1 MKEALS
7 GQASTSMEVWL
18 VSEGIL
24 TASQAHLA
32 QREASRLGLSFSD
45 IVQKL
50 GLVTSEELS
59 LFRSVRGQLRTA
71 SDFIQEGQAEGQVL
85 SLRRLSLDAGL
96 RAKLSA
102 ELCEKL
108 VAIPV
113 AEREGRLW
121 IACANPF
128 DLPTIKRL
136 ETAAKQPIEVL
147 PASETDIRLAI
158 NRNYTLSDELYQA
171 VGAFLRMDADALNE
185 QSQDDPPMIRL
196 AEQILMHAAT
206 REASDVHLHPEERF
220 FRIRLRVDGVLEEGL
235 LLPSAIRSALT
246 ARFKIL
252 AGMDTAEDRLPQ
264 DGRIRFNIGSEVIDV
279 RVSSLPSSN
288 GESVVMR
295 LLDQSLLKLELSTL
309 GFSPEQ
315 QTQFSDILDQPH
327 GVFLITGPTGSGKTT
342 TLYTLLSMIDAEERS
357 VFTLE
362 DPIEYRLPLIRQT
375 QVKDE
380 IGLSFASGLRTLL
393 RQDPDVILVGETR
406 DQVTA
411 ELMIRAALTGH
422 LVFSTLHT
430 NDAISAVPRLT
441 DLGIPPYLLS
451 SSLLGL
457 SAQRLARRLCP
468 VCKEA
473 YSLSPEQWR
482 ALGGRQMDEPVEV
495 YRPVGCQACGQKGYS
510 GRISLAEIIRMDG
523 GLQQLIDDQV
533 PTSKLKQY
541 VQAKGT
547 DFMRQD
553 GLAKARVGLTS
564 IEEVGRVIQLA
575 VGDIESAGAATR
587 DA

>member
-1 MKEALS
+1 
-7 GQASTSMEVWL
+7 
-18 VSEGIL
+18 
-24 TASQAHLA
+24 
-32 QREASRLGLSFSD
+32 
-45 IVQKL
+45 
-50 GLVTSEELS
+50 
-59 LFRSVRGQLRTA
+59 
-71 SDFIQEGQAEGQVL
+71 
-85 SLRRLSLDAGL
+85 
-96 RAKLSA
+96 
-102 ELCEKL
+102 
-108 VAIPV
+108 
-113 AEREGRLW
+113 
-121 IACANPF
+121 
-128 DLPTIKRL
+128 
-136 ETAAKQPIEVL
+136 
-147 PASETDIRLAI
+147 
-158 NRNYTLSDELYQA
+158 
-171 VGAFLRMDADALNE
+171 
-185 QSQDDPPMIRL
+185 
-196 AEQILMHAAT
+196 
-206 REASDVHLHPEERF
+206 VHLHPEERF

-264 DGRIRFNIGSEVIDV
+264 DGRIRFNIGTEEIDV

-295 LLDQSLLKLELSTL
+295 LLDQSRLKLELSTL
-309 GFSPEQ
+309 GFSAEQ
-315 QTQFSDILDQPH
+315 QKGFSNILEQPH

-430 NDAISAVPRLT
+430 NDAISAIPRLT

-473 YSLSPEQWR
+473 VNLSPEEWR
-482 ALGGRQMDEPVEV
+482 SLGGRPVDEQVKV
-495 YRPVGCQACGQKGYS
+495 YRPVGCQACGHKGYN
-510 GRISLAEIIRMDG
+510 GRISLAEIIMIDA
-523 GLQQLIDDQV
+523 GLQMLIDNEE
-533 PTSKLKQY
+533 PTSKMKQY
-541 VQAKGT
+541 LQNQGV

-553 GLAKARVGLTS
+553 GLAKARSGLTS
-564 IEEVGRVIQLA
+564 IEEVGRIIQLA
-575 VGDIESAGAATR
+575 AEDLEAVQ
-587 DA
+587 

>member
-1 MKEALS
+1 SATD
-7 GQASTSMEVWL
+7 QASTNMEAWL
-18 VSEGIL
+18 LSERIL
-24 TASQAHLA
+24 TASQAELA
-32 QREASRLGLSFSD
+32 RREGERLGLNFSE
-45 IVQKL
+45 IVQRL
-50 GLVTSEELS
+50 GLVSSEELS
-59 LFRSVRGQLRTA
+59 QFRSIRGQLRTA
-71 SDFIQEGQAEGQVL
+71 TDFIQEGQAKGQQL
-85 SLRRLSLDAGL
+85 SLRRLSLDDNL
-96 RAKLSA
+96 RDKLSA
-102 ELCEKL
+102 DLCDKL
-108 VAIPV
+108 IVIPV
-113 AEREGRLW
+113 AERDGSLW

-128 DLPTIKRL
+128 DLPTLKRL
-136 ETAAKQPIEVL
+136 ETAAGQPIEAL

-158 NRNYTLSDELYQA
+158 NRNYTARDELYEA
-171 VGAFLRMDADALNE
+171 VGAFIQMDAKTLDE

-264 DGRIRFNIGSEVIDV
+264 DGRIRFAIGSEEIDV

-288 GESVVMR
+288 GESIVMR
-295 LLDQSLLKLELSTL
+295 LLDQSRLKLDLSVL
-309 GFSPEQ
+309 GFSDDQ
-315 QTQFSDILDQPH
+315 QAEFSDILDQPH

-342 TLYTLLSMIDAEERS
+342 TLYALLSMIDAEARS

-375 QVKDE
+375 QIKDE

-430 NDAISAVPRLT
+430 NDAISAVPRLA
-441 DLGIPPYLLS
+441 DLGVPPYLLS

-468 VCKEA
+468 ICKMEHKLT
-473 YSLSPEQWR
+473 SEEWV
-482 ALGGRQMDEPVEV
+482 ALGGEPVDGNV
-495 YRPVGCQACGQKGYS
+495 TLYQAVGCQACGQKGYS
-510 GRISLAEIIRMDG
+510 GRISLAEIIRIDA
-523 GLQQLIDDQV
+523 GLQQRIDDQQ
-533 PTSKLKQY
+533 PTSKLKRYLKEQG
-541 VQAKGT
+541 VIL
-547 DFMRQD
+547 MRQD
-553 GLAKARVGLTS
+553 GLMKAQAGLTS
-564 IEEVGRVIQLA
+564 VEEVGRVVQLEVA
-575 VGDIESAGAATR
+575 EAPD

>member
-1 MKEALS
+1 MEA
-7 GQASTSMEVWL
+7 WF
-18 VSEGIL
+18 VSERIL
-24 TASQAHLA
+24 TSSQVALA
-32 QREASRLGLSFSD
+32 QREAARLGLSFSEV
-45 IVQKL
+45 VQRL
-50 GLVTSEELS
+50 GLVTGEELS
-59 LFRSVRGQLRTA
+59 LYRSVRGQLRTA
-71 SDFIQEGQAEGQVL
+71 SDFIQEGQDEGNHL
-85 SLRRLSLDAGL
+85 SLRRLSLNEAL
-96 RAKLSA
+96 RSKLPL
-102 ELCEKL
+102 ELCQSL
-108 VAIPV
+108 VAVPV
-113 AEREGRLW
+113 DERDGVLW
-121 IACANPF
+121 VASSNPF
-128 DLPTIKRL
+128 DLPTLKRL
-136 ETAAKQPIEVL
+136 ETAAGQAVEAL

-158 NRNYTLSDELYQA
+158 NRNYAAHDELYDA
-171 VGAFLRMDADALNE
+171 VGAFIQMDAALLNE

-264 DGRIRFNIGSEVIDV
+264 DGRIHFAIGSEEVDI
-279 RVSSLPSSN
+279 RVSSLPCSN
-288 GESVVMR
+288 GESLVMR
-295 LLDQSLLKLELSTL
+295 LLDQSRLQLKLPTL
-309 GFSPEQ
+309 GFSEEQ
-315 QTQFSDILDQPH
+315 EAQFTEILDQPH

-342 TLYTLLSMIDAEERS
+342 TLYSLLSMIDAEARS

-375 QVKDE
+375 QIKDE
-380 IGLSFASGLRTLL
+380 IGLTFASGLRTLL

-430 NDAISAVPRLT
+430 NDAISAIPRLT

-457 SAQRLARRLCP
+457 SAQRLGRRLCP
-468 VCKEA
+468 ICREA
-473 YSLSPEQWR
+473 YTLTPEEWTS
-482 ALGGRQMDEPVEV
+482 LGGGEVQGPVDL
-495 YRPVGCQACGQKGYS
+495 YRAVGCHACGDSGYN
-510 GRISLAEIIRMDG
+510 GRISLAEIIRIG
-523 GLQQLIDDQV
+523 PELRNLIDSHQ
-533 PTSKLKQY
+533 PTSVLKQY
-541 VQAKGT
+541 LRKKGIPL
-547 DFMRQD
+547 MRQD
-553 GLAKARVGLTS
+553 GLAKAQAGLTTL
-564 IEEVGRVIQLA
+564 EEVGRVIQLES
-575 VGDIESAGAATR
+575 DRESA

>member
-1 MKEALS
+1 MEA
-7 GQASTSMEVWL
+7 WL
-18 VSEGIL
+18 VSECIL
-24 TASQAHLA
+24 TYSQANLA
-32 QREASRLGLSFSD
+32 QREANRLGLSFSD

-50 GLVTSEELS
+50 GLVTSEEIS
-59 LFRSVRGQLRTA
+59 RFRSVRGKLRTA
-71 SDFIQEGQAEGQVL
+71 TEFIQEGQIDGQSL
-85 SLRRLSLDAGL
+85 SLRRLSLDDDL
-96 RAKLSA
+96 RSKLSP

-113 AEREGRLW
+113 AERDGCLW

-147 PASETDIRLAI
+147 PASETDIRLSI
-158 NRNYTLSDELYQA
+158 SRNFSASDELYEA
-171 VGAFLRMDADALNE
+171 VGAFLKMDADALND

-264 DGRIRFNIGSEVIDV
+264 DGRIRFNIGSEEIDV

-295 LLDQSLLKLELSTL
+295 LLDQSRLKLELSTL
-309 GFSPEQ
+309 GFSLRQKEE
-315 QTQFSDILDQPH
+315 FSNILEQPH

-406 DQVTA
+406 DQITA

-430 NDAISAVPRLT
+430 NDAISAIPRLT

-473 YSLSPEQWR
+473 VSLSPEEWLS
-482 ALGGRQMDEPVEV
+482 LGGKPLDEPVKV
-495 YRPVGCQACGQKGYS
+495 YRPVGCQACGQKGYN
-510 GRISLAEIIRMDG
+510 GRISLAEIIMIDS
-523 GLQQLIDDQV
+523 GLQQLIDNEE
-533 PTSKLKQY
+533 PTSNMKQY
-541 VQAKGT
+541 LQAQGV

-553 GLAKARVGLTS
+553 GLAKARAGLTS
-564 IEEVGRVIQLA
+564 IEEVGRIIQLA
-575 VGDIESAGAATR
+575 AEDLEQAR
-587 DA
+587 

>member
-1 MKEALS
+1 MEA
-7 GQASTSMEVWL
+7 WF
-18 VSEGIL
+18 VSERIL
-24 TASQAHLA
+24 TSSQVALA
-32 QREASRLGLSFSD
+32 QREGTRLGLSFSEV
-45 IVQKL
+45 VQRL
-50 GLVTSEELS
+50 GLVSGEELS
-59 LFRSVRGQLRTA
+59 LYRSVRGQLRTA
-71 SDFIQEGQAEGQVL
+71 SDFIQEGQDEGNHL
-85 SLRRLSLDAGL
+85 SLRRLTLNEAL
-96 RAKLSA
+96 RSKLSM
-102 ELCEKL
+102 ELCQSL
-108 VAIPV
+108 VAVPV
-113 AEREGRLW
+113 DERDGVLW
-121 IACANPF
+121 VASSNPF
-128 DLPTIKRL
+128 DLPTLKRL
-136 ETAAKQPIEVL
+136 ETAAGQAVEAL

-158 NRNYTLSDELYQA
+158 NRNYAAQDELYDA
-171 VGAFLRMDADALNE
+171 VGAFIQMDAALLNE

-264 DGRIRFNIGSEVIDV
+264 DGRIHFAIGSEEVDI
-279 RVSSLPSSN
+279 RVSSLPCSN
-288 GESVVMR
+288 GESLVMR
-295 LLDQSLLKLELSTL
+295 LLDQSRLQLKLPTL
-309 GFSPEQ
+309 GFSEAQ
-315 QTQFSDILDQPH
+315 EAQFTEILDQPH

-342 TLYTLLSMIDAEERS
+342 TLYSLLAMIDAEARS

-375 QVKDE
+375 QIKDE
-380 IGLSFASGLRTLL
+380 IGLTFASGLRTLL

-430 NDAISAVPRLT
+430 NDAISAIPRLT

-457 SAQRLARRLCP
+457 SAQRLGRRLCP
-468 VCKEA
+468 ICREA
-473 YSLSPEQWR
+473 YTLTPEEWTS
-482 ALGGRQMDEPVEV
+482 LGGGEVQGPVDL
-495 YRPVGCQACGQKGYS
+495 YRAVGCHACGDSGYN
-510 GRISLAEIIRMDG
+510 GRISLAEIIRIG
-523 GLQQLIDDQV
+523 PELRNLIDSHQ
-533 PTSKLKQY
+533 PTSVLKQY
-541 VQAKGT
+541 LRKKGIPL
-547 DFMRQD
+547 MRQD
-553 GLAKARVGLTS
+553 GLAKAQAGLTTL
-564 IEEVGRVIQLA
+564 EEVGRVIQLES
-575 VGDIESAGAATR
+575 DRESA

>member
-1 MKEALS
+1 MDATVPIETVI
-7 GQASTSMEVWL
+7 GQASANLEAWL
-18 VSEGIL
+18 LSERIL
-24 TASQAHLA
+24 TPSQAELA
-32 QREASRLGLSFSD
+32 RREGARLGLSFGE
-45 IVQKL
+45 IVQRL
-50 GLVTSEELS
+50 GLVSSEELS
-59 LFRSVRGQLRTA
+59 QFRSIRGQLRTA
-71 SDFIQEGQAEGQVL
+71 TEFIQEGQAEGQQL
-85 SLRRLSLDAGL
+85 SLRRLSLDDEL
-96 RAKLSA
+96 RAKLSVA
-102 ELCEKL
+102 LCEKL

-113 AEREGRLW
+113 AERDGRLW

-136 ETAAKQPIEVL
+136 ETAAGQAIEVL
-147 PASETDIRLAI
+147 PASETDIRLAL
-158 NRNYTLSDELYQA
+158 NRNYTVRDELYEA
-171 VGAFLRMDADALNE
+171 VGAFLQMDAAALNE

-235 LLPSAIRSALT
+235 LLPSTIRSALS

-252 AGMDTAEDRLPQ
+252 AGMDIGEDRLPQ
-264 DGRIRFNIGSEVIDV
+264 DGRIRFAIGSEEIDV

-288 GESVVMR
+288 GESIVMR
-295 LLDQSLLKLELSTL
+295 LLDQSRLKLELPTL
-309 GFSPEQ
+309 GFSESQ
-315 QTQFSDILDQPH
+315 QVEFKDILDQPH

-375 QVKDE
+375 QIKDE

-468 VCKEA
+468 VCRTATTVSASE
-473 YSLSPEQWR
+473 WV
-482 ALGGRQMDEPVEV
+482 ALGGAQGDAPVEV
-495 YRPVGCQACGQKGYS
+495 FKALGCQACGQKGYN
-510 GRISLAEIIRMDG
+510 GRISLAEIIRIDSE
-523 GLQQLIDDQV
+523 LQQRIDNHES
-533 PTSKLKQY
+533 TAKLKRYLRQRG
-541 VQAKGT
+541 VQ
-547 DFMRQD
+547 FMRED
-553 GLAKARVGLTS
+553 GLMKAQAGLTS
-564 IEEVGRVIQLA
+564 IEEVGRVVQLEA
-575 VGDIESAGAATR
+575 QEVSD

>member
-1 MKEALS
+1 MEAWLLS
-7 GQASTSMEVWL
+7 ER
-18 VSEGIL
+18 IL
-24 TASQAHLA
+24 TASQAELA
-32 QREASRLGLSFSD
+32 RREGERLGLNFSE
-45 IVQKL
+45 IVQRL
-50 GLVTSEELS
+50 GLVSSEELS
-59 LFRSVRGQLRTA
+59 QFRSIRGQLRTA
-71 SDFIQEGQAEGQVL
+71 TDFIQEGQAKGQQL
-85 SLRRLSLDAGL
+85 SLRRLNLDDNL
-96 RAKLSA
+96 RDKLSA
-102 ELCEKL
+102 DLCDKL
-108 VAIPV
+108 IAIPM
-113 AEREGRLW
+113 AERDGRLW

-128 DLPTIKRL
+128 DLPTLKRL
-136 ETAAKQPIEVL
+136 ETAAGQPIEAL

-158 NRNYTLSDELYQA
+158 NRNYTARDELYEA
-171 VGAFLRMDADALNE
+171 VGAFIKMDAKALDE

-220 FRIRLRVDGVLEEGL
+220 FRIRLRADGVLEEGL

-264 DGRIRFNIGSEVIDV
+264 DGRIRFAIGSEEIDV

-288 GESVVMR
+288 GESIVMR
-295 LLDQSLLKLELSTL
+295 LLDQSRLKLDLPIL
-309 GFSPEQ
+309 GFSKDQ
-315 QTQFSDILDQPH
+315 QTEFSDILDQPH

-342 TLYTLLSMIDAEERS
+342 TLYALLSMIDAEERS

-375 QVKDE
+375 QIKDE

-468 VCKEA
+468 ICKKEHT
-473 YSLSPEQWR
+473 LTPEEWV
-482 ALGGRQMDEPVEV
+482 ALGGAPVDGSV
-495 YRPVGCQACGQKGYS
+495 TLYQAVGCQACGQKGYS
-510 GRISLAEIIRMDG
+510 GRISLAEIIRIDG
-523 GLQQLIDDQV
+523 GLQQLIDDQQ
-533 PTSKLKQY
+533 PTSKLKRYLKEQG
-541 VQAKGT
+541 VIL
-547 DFMRQD
+547 MRQD
-553 GLAKARVGLTS
+553 GLMKAQAGLTS
-564 IEEVGRVIQLA
+564 IEEVGRVVQLELGEA
-575 VGDIESAGAATR
+575 LGDA
-587 DA
+587 

>member
-1 MKEALS
+1 MEA
-7 GQASTSMEVWL
+7 WF
-18 VSEGIL
+18 VSERIL
-24 TASQAHLA
+24 TSSQVALA
-32 QREASRLGLSFSD
+32 QREGTRLGLSFSEV
-45 IVQKL
+45 VQRL
-50 GLVTSEELS
+50 GLVSGEELS
-59 LFRSVRGQLRTA
+59 LYRSVRGQLRTA
-71 SDFIQEGQAEGQVL
+71 SDFIQEGQDEGNHL
-85 SLRRLSLDAGL
+85 SLRRLSLNEAL
-96 RAKLSA
+96 RSKLSM
-102 ELCEKL
+102 ELCQSL
-108 VAIPV
+108 VAVPV
-113 AEREGRLW
+113 DERDGVLW
-121 IACANPF
+121 VASSNPF
-128 DLPTIKRL
+128 DLPTLKRL
-136 ETAAKQPIEVL
+136 ETAAGQAVEAL

-158 NRNYTLSDELYQA
+158 NRNYAAQDELYDA
-171 VGAFLRMDADALNE
+171 VGAFIQMDAALLNE

-264 DGRIRFNIGSEVIDV
+264 DGRIHFAIGSEEVDI
-279 RVSSLPSSN
+279 RVSSLPCSN
-288 GESVVMR
+288 GESLVMR
-295 LLDQSLLKLELSTL
+295 LLDQSRLQLKLPTL
-309 GFSPEQ
+309 GFSEAQ
-315 QTQFSDILDQPH
+315 EAQFTEILDQPH

-342 TLYTLLSMIDAEERS
+342 TLYSLLAMIDAEARS

-375 QVKDE
+375 QIKDE
-380 IGLSFASGLRTLL
+380 IGLTFASGLRTLL

-430 NDAISAVPRLT
+430 NDAISAIPRLT

-457 SAQRLARRLCP
+457 SAQRLGRRLCP
-468 VCKEA
+468 ICREA
-473 YSLSPEQWR
+473 YTLTPEEWTS
-482 ALGGRQMDEPVEV
+482 LGGGEVQGPVDL
-495 YRPVGCQACGQKGYS
+495 YRAVGCHACGDSGYN
-510 GRISLAEIIRMDG
+510 GRISLAEIIRIGPELRD
-523 GLQQLIDDQV
+523 LIDSHQ
-533 PTSKLKQY
+533 PTSVLKQY
-541 VQAKGT
+541 LRKKGIPL
-547 DFMRQD
+547 MRQD
-553 GLAKARVGLTS
+553 GLAKAQAGLTTL
-564 IEEVGRVIQLA
+564 EEVGRVIQLES
-575 VGDIESAGAATR
+575 DRESA

>member
-1 MKEALS
+1 LS
-7 GQASTSMEVWL
+7 RS
-18 VSEGIL
+18 IL
-24 TASQAHLA
+24 TTSQAELA
-32 QREASRLGLSFSD
+32 QREGARLGLSFSEV
-45 IVQKL
+45 IQRL

-59 LFRSVRGQLRTA
+59 EFRSMRGQLRTA
-71 SDFIQEGQAEGQVL
+71 TDFIQDGQLEGQQL
-85 SLRRLSLDAGL
+85 SLRRLSLDEEL
-96 RAKLSA
+96 RATLPA

-108 VAIPV
+108 SAIPV
-113 AEREGRLW
+113 AERDGRLW

-128 DLPTIKRL
+128 HLPTIKRL
-136 ETAAKQPIEVL
+136 ETAAQREIEVL

-158 NRNYTLSDELYQA
+158 NRNYKARDELYDA
-171 VGAFLRMDADALNE
+171 VGAFIQMDAEALNE

-206 REASDVHLHPEERF
+206 REASDIHLHPEERF

-252 AGMDTAEDRLPQ
+252 AGMDIAEDRLPQ
-264 DGRIRFNIGSEVIDV
+264 DGRIRFAVGSEEIDV

-295 LLDQSLLKLELSTL
+295 LLDQSRLKLELATL
-309 GFSPEQ
+309 GFSETQ
-315 QTQFSDILDQPH
+315 QREFEDVLEQPH

-342 TLYTLLSMIDAEERS
+342 TLYTLLSMVDAEERS

-375 QVKDE
+375 QIKDE
-380 IGLSFASGLRTLL
+380 IGLSFANGLRTLL

-406 DQVTA
+406 DQITA

-430 NDAISAVPRLT
+430 NDAISAVPRLK
-441 DLGIPPYLLS
+441 DLGIPSYLLS
-451 SSLLGL
+451 SSLIGL

-468 VCKEA
+468 VCKSEE
-473 YSLSPEQWR
+473 SLRPDAWL
-482 ALGGRQMDEPVEV
+482 ALGGDPRETNVTV
-495 YRPVGCQACGQKGYS
+495 YKAVGCQACSQKGYN
-510 GRISLAEIIRMDG
+510 GRISLAEIIRIDSD
-523 GLQQLIDDQV
+523 LRKQIDDLV
-533 PTSKLKQY
+533 PTSQLKRYLYEQG
-541 VQAKGT
+541 VVL
-547 DFMRQD
+547 MRKD
-553 GLAKARVGLTS
+553 GLLKAEAGLTS
-564 IEEVGRVIQLA
+564 IEEVGRVIQLEA
-575 VGDIESAGAATR
+575 H
-587 DA
+587 